1 MMMNGNMS
9 ERQDE
14 CVDGIAALRLSI
26 ADADGKGEVGG
37 GRSRHGM
44 SRFDR
49 GTRGGRG

>member
-26 ADADGKGEVGG
+26 ADAGEVGG

-49 GTRGGRG
+49 DTRGGRG